1 MLNIQIDYANHSVD
15 FAKVPAPSIEALLRR
30 GVAHFLGNEQ
40 ASKVT
45 AWKAKLAADKENP
58 REPSE
63 DEIEQYKNDLVSTAL
78 ADIYAGDIGSGRGP
92 RLDPVERELRS
103 LVDSH
108 IANTLAAN
116 GIKFLKG
123 RKLPAD
129 NEVVVFTRDAEG
141 KPLQTRTLD
150 EMRENVLRTHGDK
163 FRKDAEKRVAD
174 LAKKAA
180 AAKANAESLAKQ
192 GPVDAEALGL

>member
-1 MLNIQIDYANHSVD
+1 MLNMTIEYGNHSVD
-15 FAKVPAPSIEALLRR
+15 FSKVPAPSIEALLRR

-40 ASKVT
+40 AAKVT
-45 AWKAKLAADKENP
+45 AWKTKLATDKENQ

-63 DEIEQYKNDLVSTAL
+63 DEIEQYKNDLVSAAL

-103 LVDSH
+103 LIDSH
-108 IANTLAAN
+108 IANTLAGN
-116 GIKFLKG
+116 GIKFAKG

-129 NEVVVFTRDAEG
+129 GEVVKFANG
-141 KPLQTRTLD
+141 ATRTLD
-150 EMRENVLRTHGDK
+150 QMRENVAKTHGEK

-180 AAKANAESLAKQ
+180 QAKAQAEALAKQ

>member
-45 AWKAKLAADKENP
+45 AWKAKLAGDKENP

-63 DEIEQYKNDLVSTAL
+63 DEVEQYKNDLVSTAL

-108 IANTLAAN
+108 IANTLAGN
-116 GIKFLKG
+116 GIKFPKG

-129 NEVVVFTRDAEG
+129 GEVVKFANG
-141 KPLQTRTLD
+141 ATRTMD
-150 EMRENVLRTHGDK
+150 QMRENVLKTHGDK

-180 AAKANAESLAKQ
+180 QAKANAEALAQQ